1 MAAHYDLNITQGNSF
16 FVRLAAVDPNG
27 TAFNL
32 TDWNLRGHAKIKFSD
47 STALVDLSPTK
58 ATPFTDGLIDINLPS
73 TLTRNLPVTEGVYD
87 IEMYNST
94 GFVDKI
100 IKGYVR
106 IYPEVTN

>member
-58 ATPFTDGLIDINLPS
+58 ATPYTDGLIDINLPDFTAYFNVNFS
-73 TLTRNLPVTEGVYD
+73 ELHATFLSY
-87 IEMYNST
+87 SSS
-94 GFVDKI
+94 F
-100 IKGYVR
+100 
-106 IYPEVTN
+106 